1 MTQDLPFEEQHANL
15 VEWAQALS
23 AVLRVDA
30 SLADGPVLLALADTA
45 ATSIAPGAA
54 PLTMF
59 LIGLAAAKGGGVEA
73 TRSAAAKAASLA
85 QAWPSD
91 HSEADML
98 GEWLD

>member
-1 MTQDLPFEEQHANL
+1 MTQDLPFEEQHAHL
-15 VEWAQALS
+15 VEWMQALS
-23 AVLRVDA
+23 AVLRVDVT
-30 SLADGPVLLALADTA
+30 LADGPALLALSEAVA
-45 ATSIAPGAA
+45 KGIGPGAA

-59 LIGLAAAKGGGVEA
+59 LIGLAAARGDDASA
-73 TRSAAAKAASLA
+73 TREAAAKATALA